1 MFWYFRNHFL
11 WYTFPF
17 GQGITKLA
25 RNASFSPLGWTLTD
39 GAKVAPDLGNRVTET
54 PKVGLKLKIIARSIW
69 WAHFWAN
76 HSRKSQQW
84 KIILMIFP
92 LCVLCIFLAILS
104 FIPCVLLYRNN
115 AAFDLDITHALEAS
129 LLQSSIFWGEWVK
142 IFKRCA
148 GYHTFGVLVLCPD
161 YSWPWSPPAS
171 ANHISFGPTKYKIS

>member
-1 MFWYFRNHFL
+1 ML
-11 WYTFPF
+11 
-17 GQGITKLA
+17 GQIRL
-25 RNASFSPLGWTLTD
+25 RD
-39 GAKVAPDLGNRVTET
+39 
-54 PKVGLKLKIIARSIW
+54 
-69 WAHFWAN
+69 
-76 HSRKSQQW
+76 KSLQW
-84 KIILMIFP
+84 KMILMIFP

-171 ANHISFGPTKYKIS
+171 ANHINFGPKKYKTKMLWRPLLHAIYLICVCSYLPLFICSLEMKRFLDIILEMVWSIRFFLLFLMML